1 MHTEALTEHGRH
13 LFPLLVHFPDF
24 YLAGGTSIA
33 LQIGH
38 RVSVDFD
45 FFSEG
50 KIKKTLLAK
59 VEEVFAGKKRHVL
72 VNNPDELTLTIEG
85 VKCTFLSYPFP
96 VLLPTLHEAG
106 VEFLALPELG
116 ATKAY
121 TIGRRGELKDY
132 IDMYFLLKQGA
143 STLGE
148 IIDLAQKKYGDG
160 FDARLFFEQLVYFD
174 DIEEVDIQFLTEP
187 VSRETLKD
195 FFEDEIRRVGI

>member
-1 MHTEALTEHGRH
+1 MHTEALTEQGSR
-13 LFPLLVHFPDF
+13 LFPLLVHFPEF

-59 VEEVFAGKKRHVL
+59 VEEVFAGKQRHIL
-72 VNNPDELTLTIEG
+72 VHNPDELTLTIEG
-85 VKCTFLSYPFP
+85 VKLTFLSYPFP
-96 VLLPTLHEAG
+96 VVLPTFREAG
-106 VEFLALPELG
+106 VEFLTLPELA

-148 IIDLAQKKYGDG
+148 IIELAEKKYGDG
-160 FDARLFFEQLVYFD
+160 FDARLLFEQLVYFD
-174 DIEEVDIQFLTEP
+174 DIEEVGIQFLKEP
-187 VSRETLKD
+187 VSREILKNY
-195 FFEDEIRRVGI
+195 FEDEIRRVGI